1 MREIKRKSD
10 SSDDPQPPVL
20 TKATPVSLI
29 DPPEFDF
36 TRYEKEIVVSDKLQA
51 KFDRFFQLKAEG
63 IHFNERLEKNTSFHN
78 PKIYAKLVE
87 FVDIDEHGSNLD
99 QYNPKGFPSSAYAEE
114 ILNAQKTRAE
124 TKSRIVFVKEKQ

>member
-36 TRYEKEIVVSDKLQA
+36 TRYEKEIVVSDKLQ
-51 KFDRFFQLKAEG
+51 
-63 IHFNERLEKNTSFHN
+63 
-78 PKIYAKLVE
+78 V
-87 FVDIDEHGSNLD
+87 V
-99 QYNPKGFPSSAYAEE
+99 
-114 ILNAQKTRAE
+114 
-124 TKSRIVFVKEKQ
+124 